1 MTDELANVDNAAKV
15 RYLAIKLLT
24 SLMNCRFTNNSCP
37 TSYNIASHY
46 FLYNFFFSNSSL
58 SELEKDFGS
67 FRVGLRNLR
76 KEHDLQK
83 LRKESGKS
91 DPEDQFVAVM
101 SEFLHVAEVA
111 YNELEEKL
119 EEAKKRVSYLMKLKL
134 VRLCE
139 ERGAP

>member
-1 MTDELANVDNAAKV
+1 MSYFIQY
-15 RYLAIKLLT
+15 RFLLI
-24 SLMNCRFTNNSCP
+24 SLTQP
-37 TSYNIASHY
+37 T
-46 FLYNFFFSNSSL
+46 FFSSL

-119 EEAKKRVSYLMKLKL
+119 EEAKKRVSYLIKL
-134 VRLCE
+134 
-139 ERGAP
+139 